1 MIHGLSKYST
11 GRAAGGIDYFL
22 CDTYTHEATGEIRE
36 REPKP
41 VLLEGNPEA
50 MKALCDSLDF
60 KHRYTSGVLSF
71 SPEET
76 AMIRNTPGLKE
87 QILAEFK
94 DFAFA
99 GVPDDCRNI
108 LMVEHGH
115 VGRLEV
121 HYMIPRVHLES
132 GKYFNP
138 FPPNYSG
145 KKGRGNNQDFIKQND
160 SFIDYACEKFGLQN
174 PRDPKFSRVAKIEPF
189 DPGKDIKR
197 QVVHAIDQLIAGGA
211 IGSRDDMCAFLERS
225 GADITRKGDDYF
237 SFKFDFMNK
246 AVRLKGGIYG
256 EQSFKEIRQGHQ
268 KRAAE
273 FEVQRSNF
281 EPRYLETLNFRGG
294 EVESRHRL
302 PAAVAE
308 RLKDADRR
316 SSDELQQAAEGVRDL
331 RDSINSFYPSAA
343 RVARDFVH
351 QNGLADTRMDVPAT
365 SPGSIGTADAA
376 PTGNPVIDELLR
388 EFLAE
393 MRKIEQEAM
402 MRSRKFFAGMSEN
415 ARQAGERLAKAM
427 QDIFKLNVSVYS
439 GQNFIEPGRPL
450 SASLCDIRRELG
462 ERIQELRQ
470 EIRLTQAVEKIDERV
485 QRRVRDPLA
494 AFQPSAEGLPS
505 GGTKS
510 FAEAAAALKEE
521 SGQAGQVI
529 EKMQKRHGS
538 DSDELSH

>member
-22 CDTYTHEATGEIRE
+22 SDTYTDEATGEIRE
-36 REPKP
+36 REPRP

-76 AMIRNTPGLKE
+76 ALIRSTPGLKE
-87 QILAEFK
+87 QILDEFK

-145 KKGRGNNQDFIKQND
+145 KKGRGKNQDFIKQND

-174 PRDPKFSRVAKIEPF
+174 PRDPKFSRVAEIKPF
-189 DPGKDIKR
+189 DAGKGIKQ
-197 QVVHAIDQLIAGGA
+197 QVVQAIDQMIEDGA
-211 IGSRDDMCAFLERS
+211 IGSRDDMCDFLERS
-225 GADITRKGDDYF
+225 GAIITRKGADYF
-237 SFKFDFMNK
+237 SFKFDFMDK
-246 AVRLKGGIYG
+246 AVRLKGDLYG
-256 EQSFKEIRQGHQ
+256 EQSFREIAKGHA
-268 KRAAE
+268 KRVAE
-273 FEVQRSNF
+273 FEVQRSHV
-281 EPRYLETLNFRGG
+281 EPRYLDTITFRSG

-308 RLKDADRR
+308 KLKETDRR
-316 SSDELQQAAEGVRDL
+316 SSVELRQAAETVRDL
-331 RDSINSFYPSAA
+331 RDSINNFYPDAA
-343 RVARDFVH
+343 RSARDFVH
-351 QNGLADTRMDVPAT
+351 QNGLADTRIDVPAT
-365 SPGSIGTADAA
+365 SPGSIGSADAA

-388 EFLAE
+388 EFMAE

-402 MRSRKFFAGMSEN
+402 VRSRKFFAGMAEN

-450 SASLCDIRRELG
+450 SASLRDVRRELG
-462 ERIQELRQ
+462 ERIQELRH
-470 EIRLTQAVEKIDERV
+470 EIRLAQAVEKVDERV

-494 AFQPSAEGLPS
+494 SFQHSAEGLPS

-510 FAEAAAALKEE
+510 FAEAAAELQEE
-521 SGQAGQVI
+521 GRQAGKVI
-529 EKMQKRHGS
+529 DEMGKRHREGG
-538 DSDELSH
+538 DGFEH

>member
-108 LMVEHGH
+108 LMVEHAH

-273 FEVQRSNF
+273 FEVQRSHF

-316 SSDELQQAAEGVRDL
+316 SSEELQQATETIHDL
-331 RDSINSFYPSAA
+331 RDSINSFYPDAA
-343 RVARDFVH
+343 RAARDFVH
-351 QNGLADTRMDVPAT
+351 QNGLGDTRIDVPGT
-365 SPGSIGTADAA
+365 SPSSIGSSDIAS
-376 PTGNPVIDELLR
+376 TGNPVIDELLR
-388 EFLAE
+388 EFLSE
-393 MRKIEQEAM
+393 MKRIEQEAM
-402 MRSRKFFAGMSEN
+402 LRSKRFFQGMAEN
-415 ARQAGERLAKAM
+415 VRHVSERLVKTM
-427 QDIFKLNVSVYS
+427 QDIFKLNVSTYS

-450 SASLCDIRRELG
+450 SSSLRDVRKDLDQRIRELRK
-462 ERIQELRQ
+462 EM
-470 EIRLTQAVEKIDERV
+470 RLAKATEKVDERV

-494 AFQPSAEGLPS
+494 AFQHSAEGLPVGS
-505 GGTKS
+505 TRS
-510 FAEAAAALKEE
+510 FAEAAAEL
-521 SGQAGQVI
+521 QAEARRAGKVI
-529 EKMQKRHGS
+529 DQMGRRNGEDVGGL
-538 DSDELSH
+538 EN

>member
-11 GRAAGGIDYFL
+11 GSAAGGIDYFL

-36 REPKP
+36 REPRP
-41 VLLEGNPEA
+41 VLLEGNPNA

-76 AMIRNTPGLKE
+76 ALIRSTPGLKE
-87 QILAEFK
+87 QILSEFK

-99 GVPDDCRNI
+99 GLPDDCRNI

-115 VGRLEV
+115 VGRLEL

-138 FPPNYSG
+138 FPPNYNG

-160 SFIDYACEKFGLQN
+160 SFIDYTCEKYGLQN
-174 PRDPKFSRVAKIEPF
+174 PRDPKFSRVAEIKPF
-189 DPGKDIKR
+189 DPAKDIKK

-211 IGSRDDMCAFLERS
+211 IGSRDDMCDFLERS
-225 GADITRKGDDYF
+225 GAAITRKGADYF
-237 SFKFDFMNK
+237 SFKFDSMNK

-256 EQSFKEIRQGHQ
+256 EQSFKEIKQGHQ

-273 FEVQRSNF
+273 FEIQRSHF
-281 EPRYLETLNFRGG
+281 EPRYLDTLTFRGG

-302 PAAVAE
+302 PAGVAE
-308 RLKDADRR
+308 KLKETDRR
-316 SSDELQQAAEGVRDL
+316 SSAELQQAAEAVRDL
-331 RDSINSFYPSAA
+331 RDSINSFYPDAVRS
-343 RVARDFVH
+343 ARDFVH
-351 QNGLADTRMDVPAT
+351 QSGLADTRIDVPAT
-365 SPGSIGTADAA
+365 SPGSIGSAEAA

-393 MRKIEQEAM
+393 IRKIEQEAM
-402 MRSRKFFAGMSEN
+402 MRSRKFFAGMAEN
-415 ARQAGERLAKAM
+415 ARQAGERLVKSM

-450 SASLCDIRRELG
+450 SASLRDVRHELG
-462 ERIQELRQ
+462 QRIQELRQ
-470 EIRLTQAVEKIDERV
+470 EIRLAQAAEKVDERV

-494 AFQPSAEGLPS
+494 AFQPSVEGLPS
-505 GGTKS
+505 GGTRS

-521 SGQAGQVI
+521 GRQAGRVI
-529 EKMQKRHGS
+529 DKMRNGRE
-538 DSDELSH
+538 DDGLNTRR

>member
-22 CDTYTHEATGEIRE
+22 CDTYTDEATGEIRE

-76 AMIRNTPGLKE
+76 ALIRSTPGLKE
-87 QILAEFK
+87 QILDEFK

-174 PRDPKFSRVAKIEPF
+174 PRDPKFSRFVRIEPF

-197 QVVHAIDQLIAGGA
+197 QVVHAIDQRIAGGN
-211 IGSRDDMCAFLERS
+211 IGSRDDMCAFLERQ
-225 GADITRKGDDYF
+225 GAVITRKGGDYF

-246 AVRLKGGIYG
+246 AVRLRGDIYG
-256 EQSFKEIRQGHQ
+256 EQSLKAIKQGYR
-268 KRAAE
+268 KRIAE
-273 FEVQRSNF
+273 FEVQRPGF
-281 EPRYLETLNFRGG
+281 EPRYLDTLNFRGG

-308 RLKDADRR
+308 RLKDNDRR
-316 SSDELQQAAEGVRDL
+316 STDELQQATETVRDL
-331 RDSINSFYPSAA
+331 RDSINSFYPDAA
-343 RVARDFVH
+343 HAARDFVF
-351 QNGLADTRMDVPAT
+351 QNGLADTRIDVPGT
-365 SPGSIGTADAA
+365 SPSSIGSSDIAS
-376 PTGNPVIDELLR
+376 TGNPVIDELLR
-388 EFLAE
+388 EFLSE
-393 MRKIEQEAM
+393 MKRIEQEAM
-402 MRSRKFFAGMSEN
+402 LRSKRFFQGMAEN
-415 ARQAGERLAKAM
+415 VRQASERLVKTM
-427 QDIFKLNVSVYS
+427 QDIFKLNVSAYS
-439 GQNFIEPGRPL
+439 GKNFIEPGRPL
-450 SASLCDIRRELG
+450 SSSLRDVRKELDQ
-462 ERIQELRQ
+462 RIQDLRK
-470 EIRLTQAVEKIDERV
+470 EMRLAKATEKVDERV

-494 AFQPSAEGLPS
+494 AFQHSAEGLS
-505 GGTKS
+505 SVGTKS
-510 FAEAAAALKEE
+510 FAEAAAELQEE
-521 SGQAGQVI
+521 GRQAGKVI
-529 EKMQKRHGS
+529 DEMKKRHRGGS
-538 DSDELSH
+538 EGFEH